1 MRLNVVKENPLHA
14 AASVI
19 GLAKHPKTHKME
31 RSRPAELSDQ
41 QPTVVEVGGGWA
53 AKDQAGWSG

>member
-1 MRLNVVKENPLHA
+1 MKENPLH

-41 QPTVVEVGGGWA
+41 QPTVVEVGGAWA